1 MSSMN
6 TFGGTYGYTYFHHAL
21 LRLPRDMSPYDDVE
35 YGYSRKHCKYG
46 HALGRE

>member
-6 TFGGTYGYTYFHHAL
+6 TLDTHISTMLY